1 MRPENI
7 LLDSDNNRLVLVDW
21 RSAIRITDCYK
32 KYAYEGTSTFASPDI
47 LEGNLGPYVPSAS
60 DDLHSFVRT
69 MYILHNLS
77 EMPDIPEGD
86 LSSKARVVK
95 EYWNDKLEGPL
106 WAEMVNAVADK
117 NYNLLTKCCYIF
129 KK

>member
-1 MRPENI
+1 
-7 LLDSDNNRLVLVDW
+7 
-21 RSAIRITDCYK
+21 
-32 KYAYEGTSTFASPDI
+32 
-47 LEGNLGPYVPSAS
+47 
-60 DDLHSFVRT
+60 
-69 MYILHNLS
+69 
-77 EMPDIPEGD
+77 MPDIPEGG